1 MRRVLPRAA
10 VLFLVLVFVMLPQ
23 TASAVARY
31 EPVTATVPVS
41 GTGTFLIKEATAPD
55 EKAFASITIKESG
68 SFSLRFE
75 EPDDYS
81 YVVFSTDAENT
92 ARYKV
97 LAHTTLENG
106 TLQPNV
112 VVMNE
117 ATGRKTPAALYP
129 VYEDPPVAKRVTG
142 ETPPTDETFEFLFK
156 GVRTTA
162 EGLDGKLPMPE
173 GSEEQVKK
181 LTIVGAGEVEAGVIK
196 FDRAGIYEYE
206 FTEVNTGAAGYRY
219 DSSVYRLT
227 FTVTE
232 SESGLRVEK
241 RLTRNG
247 EPSDL
252 PCATFVNE
260 YESRS
265 PFVPKTGD
273 NSRPELWAALLCSS
287 LFGEVILLATGRKR
301 RKDTAKM

>member
-1 MRRVLPRAA
+1 MRRVLSRAV
-10 VLFLVLVFVMLPQ
+10 VLLLALVFTMLPQ
-23 TASAVARY
+23 TASADSSC
-31 EPVTATVPVS
+31 ESVTATVPVN
-41 GTGTFLIKEATAPD
+41 GAGTFLIKEATASD
-55 EKAFASITIKESG
+55 EEAFASITIEESG
-68 SFSLRFE
+68 SFSLCFD

-92 ARYKV
+92 ARYNV

-106 TLQPNV
+106 ALRPNV
-112 VVMNE
+112 VVINA
-117 ATGRKTPAALYP
+117 ATGRKTLAALYP

-162 EGLDGKLPMPE
+162 EGLDGRPPMPE

-181 LTIVGAGEVEAGVIK
+181 LTIVGTGEAEAGVIG

-206 FTEVNTGAAGYRY
+206 FTEINTGAAGYRY

-227 FTVTE
+227 FIVTE
-232 SESGLRVEK
+232 SESGFQVEK
-241 RLTRNG
+241 RLTCNG
-247 EPSDL
+247 QPTDL

-260 YESRS
+260 YEYRS

-273 NSRPELWAALLCSS
+273 DNHPGLWAALLCSS
-287 LFGEVILLATGRKR
+287 LFGEAILLATGRKR
-301 RKDTAKM
+301 RKDAAEM